1 MTNIIVEI
9 TKYALILLMTFYTF
23 LSFRVLVMKNVKARE
38 SRYVMMNLLMYLIH
52 GVSFLSLYITTQ
64 NIQVVFLYL
73 CQLFVFIVTGVLYKV
88 SYKRM
93 SQLIFRNMMTLLMFG
108 FIMIARLS
116 FQKGIRQFVIAS
128 IALAVCL
135 IVPMLIDRIQ
145 LWGKLSFLYGCV
157 GLGILLLVLFFGETV
172 YGAKN
177 WIVIGN
183 FRFQPSEFVKILFI
197 FFVAS
202 VLSKRHDF
210 KRVVFVTIIAAAHVI
225 VLVLEKDL
233 GGALL
238 FFFTY
243 VVMLFCATGKIFYL
257 ISGISFG
264 ALASVVAYQMFS
276 HVRVRVTA
284 FLDPFA
290 VIEKEGYQVAQSLF
304 AIGTGG
310 FTGMGLNQGLP
321 TSIPVAE
328 SDFIFSAL
336 SEEFGAI
343 IGICLILICLSCF
356 IMFVNISVKFENP
369 FYKLTALGLSTM
381 YISQVFLNIGGAIKC
396 IPSTGVTL
404 PLLSYGG
411 SSVISSI
418 IVFSIIQ
425 GMYVLHMRS
434 EEELKHAQ
442 AMMAERLAKRKL
454 TAQKRKEQEKLTGK
468 TRKSSEMGSVKTSE
482 RISDSRRNDG
492 NNRRMDSDNTGK
504 QNKTVIIRDKKS
516 YNRSI
521 YSLTYLF
528 SFLLFLVIGYYSY
541 FLVAQGKTFVNN
553 TYNKRQDLLAEYIE
567 RGKILSSDGA
577 ILAQTIQNE
586 GGEEVRVYPYGSVF
600 SHAVGRVL
608 HGRTGIE
615 QSESF
620 SMLTSSVSG
629 FDKLTNTLNG
639 VKNAGDNVVSTL
651 NAKIQQVAY
660 DALGD
665 HKGAVVVL
673 EPSTG
678 KILAMVSK
686 PDYNPNTVTEKW
698 ESLNNDKSSPLLN
711 RATQGLYP
719 PGSTFKII
727 TTLEYMRENPNYEEY
742 EYNCKSEDRI
752 NHVTIHCA
760 NGSSHGKQDLKESFA
775 NSCNTSFATL
785 GSSLHMDSFHQLC
798 ETLLFNKP
806 LPTTFKTTPSSFVL
820 NGKSDPNDY
829 PQTVIGLGKTQISP
843 LHNAMIA
850 ATVANGGLMMKP
862 YLVDRVE
869 TFDGRL
875 VKRYAPDSYGQV
887 ISEKEA
893 KVLSE
898 YMKEVVEEGT
908 GTKLSGMKVS
918 VAGKTGTADYETGK
932 PSHAWFVGFAPVEN
946 PQIAISVIVESSGTG
961 SKYAVPVAKK
971 IIEAYFK

>member
-9 TKYALILLMTFYTF
+9 TKYSLILLMTFYTF
-23 LSFRVLVMKNVKARE
+23 LSFRVLVMKNTKARE
-38 SRYVMMNLLMYLIH
+38 NRYVIMSLLMYLMH
-52 GVSFLSLYITTQ
+52 GVSFISLYITSN
-64 NIQVVFLYL
+64 NIEVIFLYL
-73 CQLFVFIVTGVLYKV
+73 AQLIVFIITGLLYKV

-93 SQLIFRNMMTLLMFG
+93 SQLVYRNMMTLLMFG
-108 FIMIARLS
+108 FVMIARLS
-116 FQKGIRQFVIAS
+116 FQKGVRQFFIAS
-128 IALAVCL
+128 IALAICL
-135 IVPMLIDRIQ
+135 VVPMLIDRVQ
-145 LWGKLSFLYGCV
+145 LWGKLSFLYGFV
-157 GLGILLLVLFFGETV
+157 GLAILLFVYFFGEVV

-210 KRVVFVTIIAAAHVI
+210 KRVVFVTILAAAHVL

-243 VVMLFCATGKIFYL
+243 VIMLFCATGKLFYL
-257 ISGISFG
+257 ISGVSFG
-264 ALASVVAYQMFS
+264 ALASIVAFQMFS

-381 YISQVFLNIGGAIKC
+381 YISQVFLNIGGAIKF

-434 EEELKHAQ
+434 EEELQRAQ
-442 AMMAERLAKRKL
+442 AMMARRLAKRKL
-454 TAQKRKEQEKLTGK
+454 AAERKREEEKQNNKSSKKASSGESAVKNTAKVRKSPASRKEDRTGVIPEK
-468 TRKSSEMGSVKTSE
+468 EVV
-482 RISDSRRNDG
+482 N
-492 NNRRMDSDNTGK
+492 
-504 QNKTVIIRDKKS
+504 RDKKA

-521 YSLTYLF
+521 YSLTYIF

-553 TYNKRQDLLAEYIE
+553 TYNKRQDLLAQYIE

-577 ILAQTIQNE
+577 VLAQTITNE
-586 GGEEVRVYPYGSVF
+586 DGEEVRVYPYGSVF

-620 SMLTSSVSG
+620 TMLNSSVSG
-629 FDKLTNTLNG
+629 FGKLTNTLNG
-639 VKNAGDNVVSTL
+639 VKTAGDNVVSTL
-651 NAKIQQVAY
+651 NAKLQQVAY

-665 HKGAVVVL
+665 YRGAVVVL

-686 PDYNPNTVTEKW
+686 PDYNPNTITEKW
-698 ESLNNDKSSPLLN
+698 ESLNEDQASPLLN

-719 PGSTFKII
+719 PGSTFKLL
-727 TTLEYMRENPNYEEY
+727 TTLEYIRENPNYEDY
-742 EYNCKSEDRI
+742 EYQCKSEDRI

-760 NGSSHGKQDLKESFA
+760 NGTRHGKENLKESFA

-785 GSSLHMDSFHQLC
+785 GSSLNMDSFRNLC
-798 ETLLFNKP
+798 ESMLFNKT
-806 LPTTFKTTPSSFVL
+806 LPTSFKTAQSSFVL
-820 NGKSDPNDY
+820 NSQSDPNDY

-862 YLVDRVE
+862 YYVDRIE
-869 TFDGRL
+869 TFEGSL
-875 VKRYAPDSYGQV
+875 VKRYYPDSYGQV
-887 ISEKEA
+887 ISKKEA
-893 KVLSE
+893 AILSD
-898 YMKEVVEEGT
+898 YMKEVVENGT
-908 GTKLSGMKVS
+908 GSKLSGMKVS
-918 VAGKTGTADYETGK
+918 VAGKTGTADYEIGK
-932 PSHAWFVGFAPVEN
+932 PSHAWFIGFAPVEN

-961 SKYAVPVAKK
+961 SRYAVPVAKK

>member
-9 TKYALILLMTFYTF
+9 TKYSLILLMTFYTF
-23 LSFRVLVMKNVKARE
+23 LSFRVLVMKNTKVRE
-38 SRYVMMNLLMYLIH
+38 NRYRMMSFLMYLMH
-52 GVSFLSLYITTQ
+52 GVSFISLYITS
-64 NIQVVFLYL
+64 NDIEVIFLYL
-73 CQLFVFIVTGVLYKV
+73 AQLIVFIIIGLLYKV

-93 SQLIFRNMMTLLMFG
+93 SQLIYRNMMTLLMFG
-108 FIMIARLS
+108 FVMITRLS
-116 FQKGIRQFVIAS
+116 IQKGVRQFIIAS
-128 IALAVCL
+128 VALAVCL
-135 IVPMLIDRIQ
+135 VVPMLIDRVQ
-145 LWGKLSFLYGCV
+145 LWGKLSFLYGFA
-157 GLGILLLVLFFGETV
+157 GLAILLFVLFFGDVV

-177 WIVIGN
+177 WIIIGG

-210 KRVVFVTIIAAAHVI
+210 KRVVFVTILAAAHVL

-243 VVMLFCATGKIFYL
+243 IIMLYCATGKLFYL
-257 ISGISFG
+257 VSGVSFG
-264 ALASVVAYQMFS
+264 AVASVVAYQLFS

-284 FLDPFA
+284 FIDPFA

-310 FTGMGLNQGLP
+310 FTGMGLNRGLP

-343 IGICLILICLSCF
+343 IGICIILICLSCF

-434 EEELKHAQ
+434 EEELKRAQ
-442 AMMAERLAKRKL
+442 EMMAQRLAKRKL
-454 TAQKRKEQEKLTGK
+454 ASEKKREQEKLSN
-468 TRKSSEMGSVKTSE
+468 KSIKKGSSTENSVKNTSTVT
-482 RISDSRRNDG
+482 RSRSA
-492 NNRRMDSDNTGK
+492 NNEGK
-504 QNKTVIIRDKKS
+504 QEEVDEVYRDKKA

-521 YSLTYLF
+521 YSLTYIF

-553 TYNKRQDLLAEYIE
+553 AYNKRQDLLAQYIE
-567 RGKILSSDGA
+567 QGKILSSDGA
-577 ILAQTIQNE
+577 VLAQTITNDA
-586 GGEEVRVYPYGSVF
+586 GEEIRVYPYGSVF

-620 SMLTSSVSG
+620 TMINSSVSG
-629 FDKLTNTLNG
+629 FGKLTNTLNG
-639 VKNAGDNVVSTL
+639 VKTAGDNVVSTL
-651 NAKIQQVAY
+651 NTKLQQVAY
-660 DALGD
+660 EALGD
-665 HKGAVVVL
+665 YRGAVVVL

-686 PDYNPNTVTEKW
+686 PDYNPNTITEKW
-698 ESLNNDKSSPLLN
+698 ETLNKDQASPLLN

-719 PGSTFKII
+719 PGSTFKIL
-727 TTLEYMRENPNYEEY
+727 TALEYMRENPNYEDY
-742 EYNCKSEDRI
+742 RYQCKSEDRI

-760 NGSSHGKQDLKESFA
+760 NGSSHGKENLKESFA
-775 NSCNTSFATL
+775 NSCNTSFANL
-785 GSSLHMDSFHQLC
+785 GSSLNMDSFRSLC
-798 ETLLFNKP
+798 ESMLFNKT
-806 LPTTFKTTPSSFVL
+806 LPTSFKTVQSSFVL
-820 NGKSDPNDY
+820 NGQSDPNDF

-869 TFDGRL
+869 TFDGRI
-875 VKRYAPDSYGQV
+875 VKRYKPDIYGQV
-887 ISEKEA
+887 ISKKEA
-893 KVLSE
+893 DIISD
-898 YMKEVVEEGT
+898 YMKEVVKNGT
-908 GTKLSGMKVS
+908 GTRLSGMKVS
-918 VAGKTGTADYETGK
+918 VAGKTGTADYEIGK

-961 SKYAVPVAKK
+961 SKYAVPIAKK

>member
-9 TKYALILLMTFYTF
+9 TKYSLILLMTFYTF
-23 LSFRVLVMKNVKARE
+23 LSFRVLVMKNTKVRE
-38 SRYVMMNLLMYLIH
+38 NRYRMMSLLMYLIH
-52 GVSFLSLYITTQ
+52 GVSFISLYITSN
-64 NIQVVFLYL
+64 NIEVIFLYL
-73 CQLFVFIVTGVLYKV
+73 AQLVVFIITGFLYKV

-93 SQLIFRNMMTLLMFG
+93 SQLVYRNMMTLLMFG
-108 FIMIARLS
+108 FVMIARLS
-116 FQKGIRQFVIAS
+116 FQKGVRQFIIAS

-135 IVPMLIDRIQ
+135 VVPMLIDRVQ
-145 LWGKLSFLYGCV
+145 LWGKLSFLYGII
-157 GLGILLLVLFFGETV
+157 GLIILLFVYLFGKDI
-172 YGAKN
+172 YGARN

-183 FRFQPSEFVKILFI
+183 FSIQPSEFVKILFI

-210 KRVVFVTIIAAAHVI
+210 KRVVFVTILAAAHVL

-243 VVMLFCATGKIFYL
+243 IIMLYCATGKLFYL

-264 ALASVVAYQMFS
+264 ALSSVVAFQMFS

-310 FTGMGLNQGLP
+310 FTGMGLNRGLP

-336 SEEFGAI
+336 SEEYGAI
-343 IGICLILICLSCF
+343 VGICLILICLSCF

-434 EEELKHAQ
+434 EEELKRAQ
-442 AMMAERLAKRKL
+442 AMMAQRLAKRKL
-454 TAQKRKEQEKLTGK
+454 AAEKKREQEKLSS
-468 TRKSSEMGSVKTSE
+468 KSSKKGSSAENSVKSAPTAT
-482 RISDSRRNDG
+482 RSRFSKKD
-492 NNRRMDSDNTGK
+492 DNQGAEA
-504 QNKTVIIRDKKS
+504 NVVYRDKKA

-521 YSLTYLF
+521 YSLTYIF

-553 TYNKRQDLLAEYIE
+553 AYNKRQDLLAQYIE
-567 RGKILSSDGA
+567 QGKILSSDGA
-577 ILAQTIQNE
+577 VLAQTITNDAGAE
-586 GGEEVRVYPYGSVF
+586 IRVYPYGSVF

-620 SMLTSSVSG
+620 TMITSSVSG
-629 FDKLTNTLNG
+629 FGKLTNTLNG
-639 VKNAGDNVVSTL
+639 VKTAGDNVVSTL
-651 NAKIQQVAY
+651 NAKLQQVAY

-665 HKGAVVVL
+665 YRGAVVVL

-686 PDYNPNTVTEKW
+686 PDYNPNTITEKW
-698 ESLNNDKSSPLLN
+698 ESLNKDQSSPLLN

-719 PGSTFKII
+719 PGSTFKIL
-727 TTLEYMRENPNYEEY
+727 TALEYMRENPNYEDY
-742 EYNCKSEDRI
+742 EYKCKSEDRI
-752 NHVTIHCA
+752 NDVTIHCA
-760 NGSSHGKQDLKESFA
+760 NGSSHGKENLKESFA
-775 NSCNTSFATL
+775 NSCNTSFANL
-785 GSSLHMDSFHQLC
+785 GSSLNMDSFRSLC
-798 ETLLFNKP
+798 ESMLFNKT
-806 LPTTFKTTPSSFVL
+806 LPTSFKTAQSSFVL
-820 NGKSDPNDY
+820 NSQSNPNDFA
-829 PQTVIGLGKTQISP
+829 QTVIGLGKTQISP

-869 TFDGRL
+869 TFDGRI
-875 VKRYAPDSYGQV
+875 VKRYSPDSYGQV
-887 ISEKEA
+887 ISKKEA
-893 KVLSE
+893 EIMSD
-898 YMKEVVEEGT
+898 YMKEVVKNGT
-908 GTKLSGMKVS
+908 GTRLSGMKVS
-918 VAGKTGTADYETGK
+918 VAGKTGTADYEIGK

-961 SKYAVPVAKK
+961 SKYAVPIAKK

>member
-9 TKYALILLMTFYTF
+9 TKYSLILLMTFYTF
-23 LSFRVLVMKNVKARE
+23 LSFRVLVMKNIKARE
-38 SRYVMMNLLMYLIH
+38 NRYRMMSLLMYLMH
-52 GVSFLSLYITTQ
+52 GISFASLYITS
-64 NIQVVFLYL
+64 NKIEVLFLYL
-73 CQLFVFIVTGVLYKV
+73 AQLIVFIITGILYKV

-93 SQLIFRNMMTLLMFG
+93 SQLVYRNMMTLLMFG
-108 FIMIARLS
+108 FVMIARLS
-116 FQKGIRQFVIAS
+116 FEKGVRQFFIAS
-128 IALAVCL
+128 VALAICL
-135 IVPMLIDRIQ
+135 VVPMLIDRVQ
-145 LWGKLSFLYGCV
+145 LWGKLSFLYGFV
-157 GLGILLLVLFFGETV
+157 GLAILLFVLFFGEVV

-177 WIVIGN
+177 WIVIGS

-210 KRVVFVTIIAAAHVI
+210 KQVVFVTLLAAAHVL
-225 VLVLEKDL
+225 VLVMEKDL

-243 VVMLFCATGKIFYL
+243 VIMLYCATGKLFYL
-257 ISGISFG
+257 VSGISFG
-264 ALASVVAYQMFS
+264 ALASIVAYQMFS
-276 HVRVRVTA
+276 HVRIRVTA

-343 IGICLILICLSCF
+343 IGVCLILICLSCF

-434 EEELKHAQ
+434 EEELKKAQ
-442 AMMAERLAKRKL
+442 AMMAQRLAKRKL
-454 TAQKRKEQEKLTGK
+454 AEERRRVQEKQSNKKGYAG
-468 TRKSSEMGSVKTSE
+468 ENSVKNRVKVQRSLSGIKE
-482 RISDSRRNDG
+482 DSKG
-492 NNRRMDSDNTGK
+492 IQSVK
-504 QNKTVIIRDKKS
+504 EVVIRDKKA

-521 YSLTYLF
+521 YRLTYIF

-553 TYNKRQDLLAEYIE
+553 TYNKRQELLAQHIE
-567 RGKILSSDGA
+567 RGKIISSDGA
-577 ILAQTIQNE
+577 VLAQTITNDD
-586 GGEEVRVYPYGSVF
+586 GEEVRVYPYGNVF

-620 SMLTSSVSG
+620 TMLSSSVSG
-629 FDKLTNTLNG
+629 FGKLTNTLNG
-639 VKNAGDNVVSTL
+639 VKTAGDNVISTL
-651 NAKIQQVAY
+651 NAKLQQVAY

-665 HKGAVVVL
+665 YRGAVVVL

-686 PDYNPNTVTEKW
+686 PDYNPNTITEKW
-698 ESLNNDKSSPLLN
+698 DSLNADQSSPLLN

-719 PGSTFKII
+719 PGSTFKVL
-727 TTLEYMRENPNYEEY
+727 TALEYMRENPNYEDY
-742 EYNCKSEDRI
+742 EYQCKSKDRI
-752 NHVTIHCA
+752 NQVTINCA
-760 NGSSHGKQDLKESFA
+760 NGTSHGKENLKESFA

-785 GSSLHMDSFHQLC
+785 GSSLNMDSFRNLC
-798 ETLLFNKP
+798 ETMLFNKT
-806 LPTTFKTTPSSFVL
+806 LPTTFKTAQSSFVL
-820 NGKSDPNDY
+820 NSQSDPNDF

-862 YLVDRVE
+862 YLVDRIE
-869 TFDGRL
+869 TFEGSL
-875 VKRYAPDSYGQV
+875 VKRYSPDSYSQV
-887 ISEKEA
+887 ISRQEA
-893 KVLSE
+893 AILSD
-898 YMKEVVEEGT
+898 YMKEVVENGT

-918 VAGKTGTADYETGK
+918 VAGKTGTANYETGK
-932 PSHAWFVGFAPVEN
+932 PAHAWFIGFAPVEN

-961 SKYAVPVAKK
+961 SRYAVPIAKK

>member
-1 MTNIIVEI
+1 
-9 TKYALILLMTFYTF
+9 
-23 LSFRVLVMKNVKARE
+23 
-38 SRYVMMNLLMYLIH
+38 
-52 GVSFLSLYITTQ
+52 
-64 NIQVVFLYL
+64 
-73 CQLFVFIVTGVLYKV
+73 
-88 SYKRM
+88 
-93 SQLIFRNMMTLLMFG
+93 MMTLLMFG
-108 FIMIARLS
+108 FVMITRLS
-116 FQKGIRQFVIAS
+116 FQKGVRQFIIAS

-135 IVPMLIDRIQ
+135 VVPMLIDRVQ
-145 LWGKLSFLYGCV
+145 LWGKLSFLYGFA
-157 GLGILLLVLFFGETV
+157 GLAILLFVLFFGDVV

-177 WIVIGN
+177 WIIIGN

-210 KRVVFVTIIAAAHVI
+210 KRVVFVTILAAAHVL

-243 VVMLFCATGKIFYL
+243 IIMLYCATGKLFYL
-257 ISGISFG
+257 VSGLSFG

-310 FTGMGLNQGLP
+310 FTGMGLNMGLP

-404 PLLSYGG
+404 PLVSYGG

-434 EEELKHAQ
+434 EEELKRAQ
-442 AMMAERLAKRKL
+442 EMMARRLAKRKL
-454 TAQKRKEQEKLTGK
+454 ASERKREQEKLSS
-468 TRKSSEMGSVKTSE
+468 KSSKKESSTENSEKNTSKVT
-482 RISDSRRNDG
+482 RSRSTNKE
-492 NNRRMDSDNTGK
+492 DNQGAEV
-504 QNKTVIIRDKKS
+504 NVVYRDKKA

-521 YSLTYLF
+521 YSLTYIF

-541 FLVAQGKTFVNN
+541 FLVAQGKTVVNN
-553 TYNKRQDLLAEYIE
+553 AYNKRQDLLAQQIE
-567 RGKILSSDGA
+567 QGKILSSDGA
-577 ILAQTIQNE
+577 VLAQTITNDA
-586 GGEEVRVYPYGSVF
+586 GEDIRVYPYGNVF

-620 SMLTSSVSG
+620 TMLTSSVSG
-629 FDKLTNTLNG
+629 FGKLTNTLNG
-639 VKNAGDNVVSTL
+639 VKTAGDNVVSTL
-651 NAKIQQVAY
+651 NAKLQQVAY

-665 HKGAVVVL
+665 YRGAVVVL

-686 PDYNPNTVTEKW
+686 PDYNPNTITEKW
-698 ESLNNDKSSPLLN
+698 ESLNKDQASPLLN

-719 PGSTFKII
+719 PGSTFKIL
-727 TTLEYMRENPNYEEY
+727 TTLEYMRENPNYEDY
-742 EYNCKSEDRI
+742 RYQCKSEDRI

-760 NGSSHGKQDLKESFA
+760 NGSSHGKENLKESFA
-775 NSCNTSFATL
+775 NSCNTSFANL
-785 GSSLHMDSFHQLC
+785 GSSLNMDSFRNFC
-798 ETLLFNKP
+798 ESMLFNKT
-806 LPTTFKTTPSSFVL
+806 LPTSFKTAQSSFVL
-820 NGKSDPNDY
+820 YGQSDPNDF

-869 TFDGRL
+869 TFDGRI
-875 VKRYAPDSYGQV
+875 VKRYNPDSYGQV
-887 ISEKEA
+887 ISKKEA
-893 KVLSE
+893 DILSD
-898 YMKEVVEEGT
+898 YMKEVVKNGT
-908 GTKLSGMKVS
+908 GTRLSGMKVS
-918 VAGKTGTADYETGK
+918 VAGKTGTADYEIGK

-961 SKYAVPVAKK
+961 SRYAVPVAKK

>member
-1 MTNIIVEI
+1 MTNIIVET
-9 TKYALILLMTFYTF
+9 TKYLLILFMTFYTF
-23 LSFRVLVMKNVKARE
+23 LSFRVLVMKNTKARE
-38 SRYVMMNLLMYLIH
+38 NRYVMMSLLMYLMH
-52 GVSFLSLYITTQ
+52 GVSFVSLYITSN
-64 NIQVVFLYL
+64 NIEVIFLYL
-73 CQLFVFIVTGVLYKV
+73 AQLIVFIITGILYKV

-93 SQLIFRNMMTLLMFG
+93 SQLVYRNMMTLLMFG
-108 FIMIARLS
+108 FVMITRLS
-116 FQKGIRQFVIAS
+116 FQKGVRQFFIAS

-135 IVPMLIDRIQ
+135 IVPMLIDRVQ
-145 LWGKLSFLYGCV
+145 LWGKLSFLYGFV
-157 GLGILLLVLFFGETV
+157 GLGILLFVFFFGEV
-172 YGAKN
+172 VNGAKN

-183 FRFQPSEFVKILFI
+183 FRLQPSEFVKILFI

-202 VLSKRHDF
+202 VLSKKYDF
-210 KRVVFVTIIAAAHVI
+210 KRVVFVTILAAAHVL
-225 VLVLEKDL
+225 VLVMEKDL

-243 VVMLFCATGKIFYL
+243 VIMLYCATGQLLYL
-257 ISGISFG
+257 ISGVSFG
-264 ALASVVAYQMFS
+264 ALASVVAFQLFS

-434 EEELKHAQ
+434 EEELSRARLI
-442 AMMAERLAKRKL
+442 MAERLAKRKL
-454 TAQKRKEQEKLTGK
+454 AAERKREQLKRDGK
-468 TRKSSEMGSVKTSE
+468 SRKKGSSVENSVKTASKTTKSSGTSE
-482 RISDSRRNDG
+482 DRQG
-492 NNRRMDSDNTGK
+492 A
-504 QNKTVIIRDKKS
+504 KTDKGVAYRDKKA

-521 YSLTYLF
+521 YSLTYIF

-553 TYNKRQDLLAEYIE
+553 TYNKRQDLLAQYIE

-577 ILAQTIQNE
+577 VLAQTITNE
-586 GGEEVRVYPYGSVF
+586 KGEEVRVYPYGSVF

-620 SMLTSSVSG
+620 TMLTSSVSG
-629 FDKLTNTLNG
+629 FGKLTNTLNG
-639 VKNAGDNVVSTL
+639 VKTAGDNVVSTL
-651 NAKIQQVAY
+651 NAKLQQVAY
-660 DALGD
+660 EALGD
-665 HKGAVVVL
+665 YRGAVVVL

-686 PDYNPNTVTEKW
+686 PDYNPNTITEKW
-698 ESLNNDKSSPLLN
+698 ESLNEDKASPLLN

-719 PGSTFKII
+719 PGSTFKIL
-727 TTLEYMRENPNYEEY
+727 TTLEYIRENPNYEDY
-742 EYNCKSEDRI
+742 EYQCKSEDRI

-760 NGSSHGKQDLKESFA
+760 NGTRHGKEDLKESFA

-785 GSSLHMDSFHQLC
+785 GSSLNMDSFRNLC
-798 ETLLFNKP
+798 ESFLFNKT
-806 LPTTFKTTPSSFVL
+806 LPTSFKTAQSSFVL
-820 NGKSDPNDY
+820 NSQSDPNDF

-862 YLVDRVE
+862 YLVDRIE
-869 TFDGRL
+869 TFDGDL
-875 VKRYAPDSYGQV
+875 VKRYYPDSYGQV
-887 ISEKEA
+887 ISKKEA
-893 KVLSE
+893 AILSD
-898 YMKEVVEEGT
+898 YMKEVVEDGT

-918 VAGKTGTADYETGK
+918 VAGKTGTAEYETGK
-932 PSHAWFVGFAPVEN
+932 ASHAWFVGFAPVEN

-961 SKYAVPVAKK
+961 SRYAVPIAKK
-971 IIEAYFK
+971 IIDAYFK